1 MERSIVGVNKY
12 TTDEKVDIPTLKI
25 DLTPETGQIARIKA
39 LRQSRD
45 SELANRRLQDVRA
58 ACEDEA
64 INLMP
69 PLIAIATFGLIV
81 AEYTPVFEVL
91 SYPLAA
97 LLSWLQITDAGAA
110 APALLVGF
118 VEMFLPGVIAQGIE
132 SELTRFVII
141 SVAITQLIYMS
152 EVGVLILKTRI
163 PLNFI
168 NLVTLFVL
176 RTIIALPVIVAIA
189 QGLVAAGVLV

>member
-1 MERSIVGVNKY
+1 
-12 TTDEKVDIPTLKI
+12 
-25 DLTPETGQIARIKA
+25 
-39 LRQSRD
+39 
-45 SELANRRLQDVRA
+45 
-58 ACEDEA
+58 
-64 INLMP
+64 
-69 PLIAIATFGLIV
+69 
-81 AEYTPVFEVL
+81 
-91 SYPLAA
+91 
-97 LLSWLQITDAGAA
+97 
-110 APALLVGF
+110 VGF

-189 QGLVAAGVLV
+189 QGLVAAGVLT

>member
-1 MERSIVGVNKY
+1 
-12 TTDEKVDIPTLKI
+12 
-25 DLTPETGQIARIKA
+25 
-39 LRQSRD
+39 
-45 SELANRRLQDVRA
+45 
-58 ACEDEA
+58 
-64 INLMP
+64 
-69 PLIAIATFGLIV
+69 
-81 AEYTPVFEVL
+81 
-91 SYPLAA
+91 
-97 LLSWLQITDAGAA
+97 
-110 APALLVGF
+110 
-118 VEMFLPGVIAQGIE
+118 MFLPGVIAQGIE

-189 QGLVAAGVLV
+189 QGLVAAGVLT